1 MLSMRHRLT
10 VLLCLL
16 SPLTLAA
23 TCPNLSPSQA
33 QTELTERSQQIAQW
47 DDAYHRQ
54 GVALI
59 ADELYDQARSQLAQ
73 LRDCFPAATPHSSAD
88 KPLASSGGPIKPPI
102 AQTGLNKLADES
114 AVRQWISTRNELWIQ
129 PKVDGVAVTL
139 IFQDGRLQQAISRG
153 DGSSGQDWT
162 ANARLIPELTQPL
175 ASHGALLLQGELYWR
190 LPGHIQA
197 KAGSLGAR
205 GKVAGLMARR
215 NLSAAEAGQIGIF
228 IWEWPSGP
236 TSMPERLTGLRA
248 LGFALPQQLSHPINT
263 FEQAQQWRDTWYRSE
278 LPFASDGV
286 VLKQNLRPSGEHWQ
300 ASPPEWAA
308 AWKYP
313 IAQALAQVRTVQF
326 SIGRTGRITPV
337 LNLQPLRLDDRRI
350 RRVSLGSVQRWQ
362 KLDIRPGDQVAIVL
376 AGLTI
381 PRVDTV
387 VTRNPQRPELSVPLA
402 SDYHALS
409 CWQYS
414 PACASQFRAR
424 LIWLSGKQGLAL
436 PGVGPGTWDKLLK
449 AQRVSGLL
457 DWLDLTTEQLGS
469 TPGFGLRS
477 ASQLSQSLQAARQ
490 RPFRTWLRAIGL
502 PPSCAAKLADDWSTL
517 AQRNV
522 AQWQA
527 EPGISPAR
535 AQALQRFFQHPEVL
549 ALRAQL
555 QAIGVAG
562 F

>member
-1 MLSMRHRLT
+1 MRHRLA
-10 VLLCLL
+10 LSLWLF

-23 TCPNLSPSQA
+23 TCANLSPSQA
-33 QTELTERSQQIAQW
+33 QAELSERSQQIAQW

-59 ADELYDQARSQLAQ
+59 ADELYDQARSQLAH
-73 LRDCFPAATPHSSAD
+73 LRDCFPAATPHNSAAD
-88 KPLASSGGPIKPPI
+88 TPLASSGGPRKHAI
-102 AQTGLNKLADES
+102 AQTGLNKLADAS
-114 AVRQWISTRNELWIQ
+114 AVRQWISTRKELWIQ

-139 IFQDGRLQQAISRG
+139 VFQDGRLQQAISRG
-153 DGSSGQDWT
+153 DGNSGQDWT

-175 ASHGALLLQGELYWR
+175 ASTDKLIFQAELYWR

-197 KAGSLGAR
+197 QTGSQSAR
-205 GKVAGLMARR
+205 GKVAGLMARK
-215 NLSAAEAGQIGIF
+215 NLSAAEAGQIGLF
-228 IWEWPSGP
+228 IWEWPNGP
-236 TSMPERLTGLRA
+236 ASISERLAGLSA
-248 LGFALPQQLSHPINT
+248 LGFSLPQQLSQPISS
-263 FEQAQQWRDTWYRSE
+263 FEQAQQWRDTWYRSA

-313 IAQALAQVRTVQF
+313 IAQALAQVRAVHFT
-326 SIGRTGRITPV
+326 IGRTGRITPV
-337 LNLQPLRLDDRRI
+337 LSLQPVRIDDRQI
-350 RRVSLGSVQRWQ
+350 SRVSLGSLPRWQ
-362 KLDIRPGDQVAIVL
+362 QLDIRPGDQVAIAL

-381 PRVDTV
+381 PRLDTV
-387 VTRNPQRPELSVPLA
+387 VTRNPQRAELAVPNA
-402 SDYHALS
+402 ADYHPLS
-409 CWQYS
+409 CWRFS

-424 LIWLSGKQGLAL
+424 LIWLSSKQGLAL

-449 AQRVSGLL
+449 AQHVSGLL
-457 DWLDLTTEQLGS
+457 DLLNLTTEQLGH
-469 TPGFGLRS
+469 TPGFGQRS
-477 ASQLSQSLQAARQ
+477 ASQFSQRLHTARQ

-502 PPSCAAKLADDWSTL
+502 PPSGAAKLADDWSTL
-517 AQRNV
+517 AQRDV
-522 AQWQA
+522 AQWQS

-549 ALRAQL
+549 ALRTQL
-555 QAIGVAG
+555 QAAGVAG